1 MSKTT
6 KKYRT
11 IEDDAQARIEINNMT
26 STRAW
31 WNLVILRRDLS
42 LYKVGFKMTNT
53 LRDISL
59 YLGYDKRKKAD
70 VLLERVE
77 KLIALEYG
85 KFYTAENDWQV
96 VEDDT

>member
-1 MSKTT
+1 MEPLNLNPKMANTD
-6 KKYRT
+6 KQYRT
-11 IEDDAQARIEINNMT
+11 IQDDAKSPIDINSVR

-42 LYKVGFKMTNT
+42 LYLKGFQMRNT

-70 VLLERVE
+70 VLLAKVE
-77 KLIALEYG
+77 ELIAQDYG
-85 KFYTAENDWQV
+85 KHY
-96 VEDDT
+96 EDVT